1 MNKLT
6 IQNIGG
12 EHRHK
17 VFLNDQEIEGIEELT
32 LKMDAKS
39 TNLAILKVRC
49 REINGEVLTDKE
61 DMKTVSPDIPTL
73 DRKHQRTE
81 PVYVITEE
89 IETPD
94 KEYKLM
100 IGKKAEEAKNREL
113 I

>member
-6 IQNIGG
+6 IKNQGG

-17 VFLNDQEIEGIEELT
+17 VFLNDQEIDGIEELN

-39 TNLAILKVRC
+39 TNLAIIKVRC
-49 REINGEVLTDKE
+49 REINIETPVEKVSE
-61 DMKTVSPDIPTL
+61 ETVEPDIPTL
-73 DRKHQRTE
+73 DRKYTRSE

-89 IETPD
+89 ISTPD

-100 IGKKAEEAKNREL
+100 IGKKIKDVENK
-113 I
+113 